1 MQVVIVVLYLLACA
15 VTGVMGRKTVIG
27 FLGHF
32 FLSILITPILDFL
45 VQVIAR
51 PNRDIRRKIEEIEP

>member
-1 MQVVIVVLYLLACA
+1 MQVIIVVLYLLACV